1 MNTQT
6 TLAGLLAAK
15 FLLALTPYG
24 DQLQE
29 NQILTSPLNAYP
41 RLREGIYLFEHGID
55 PYSGGTFRHSPL
67 FLSLFAWLPT
77 WRILN
82 ALLWTGADAIAV
94 WALASIWE
102 ARSGGDRSRTG
113 LIGAIYLA
121 NPYLFL
127 PSLASATSTFD
138 NALVLLSLKYAA
150 EHNTS
155 PALLAL
161 AAASHLSLPAILLL
175 PSILLLLASDPH
187 SHLASPKP
195 FAGDWKRM
203 APAAG
208 EFTAYFAVLT
218 LASSVVAG
226 GLSWTHNS
234 WAANFLLPDL
244 TPNPGLWWYFFTE
257 MFDDFRPFFL
267 MVFSMHLLIYVAPM
281 CLKFQHDPLYANFLL
296 IGILAIF
303 KPYPTLS
310 DPGLFLSMS
319 VLFPEVYQHMR
330 YPIVTTL
337 LHLHAFLLMPLFH
350 HLWVSTGTGNAN
362 FFYASTLVFGLAN
375 GGALLDLIWAGLRI
389 AIGEI
394 PEGHSVAQ
402 E

>member
-6 TLAGLLAAK
+6 TLGGLLAAK
-15 FLLALTPYG
+15 FLLALTPFG
-24 DQLQE
+24 ESLQE

-67 FLSLFAWLPT
+67 FLSLFAWLPP

-82 ALLWTGADAIAV
+82 ALLWTAADAIAV
-94 WALASIWE
+94 WALASLWT

-113 LIGAIYLA
+113 LIGAVYLA
-121 NPYLFL
+121 NPYLLL
-127 PSLASATSTFD
+127 PSLASATSSFD
-138 NALVLLSLKYAA
+138 NALILISLKYAA
-150 EHNTS
+150 EHNAS
-155 PALLAL
+155 PSLLAL
-161 AAASHLSLPAILLL
+161 AAASHLSLPAVLLL
-175 PSILLLLASDPH
+175 PPILLLLASDPH

-195 FAGDWKRM
+195 FSNDWKR
-203 APAAG
+203 AAAASG
-208 EFTAYFAVLT
+208 EFVVYFAVLV

-226 GLSWTHNS
+226 GLGWTHNT
-234 WAANFLLPDL
+234 WGANFLLPDL

-267 MVFSMHLLIYVAPM
+267 MVFSMHLLIYVVPI
-281 CLKFQHDPLYANFLL
+281 CLKFQHDPLYGAFLL
-296 IGILAIF
+296 TGVIATF
-303 KPYPTLS
+303 KSYPTLA

-319 VLFPEVYQHMR
+319 VVFPEVYQR
-330 YPIVTTL
+330 EYPIVTTL
-337 LHLHAFLLMPLFH
+337 LHLHAALLMPLFH

-375 GGALLDLIWAGLRI
+375 GGALLDFIWAGLRI
-389 AIGEI
+389 AVGEV
-394 PEGHSVAQ
+394 PEECSVAQ